1 MYTEMRYM
9 KIISTTKL
17 YLTALI
23 CVVLSIAFFS
33 NEAQAQKRPVLT
45 EEEQV
50 HEAVTQEIETLF
62 KSPDFL
68 KKKNKKFSAVK
79 GYIVVDMAIVQNG
92 KVFSFFKVDSD
103 IKDIDFIE
111 YLTDLVMKEKFA
123 FKLPKQQRYKV
134 RQTINI
140 E

>member
-1 MYTEMRYM
+1 MQKSFSLKNLLFIMGLCLLM
-9 KIISTTKL
+9 S
-17 YLTALI
+17 
-23 CVVLSIAFFS
+23 LSFS
-33 NEAQAQKRPVLT
+33 IESFAQKRPILT
-45 EEEQV
+45 DEEQV
-50 HEAVTQEIETLF
+50 QEEVTKEVDALI

-68 KKKNKKFSAVK
+68 KKKNKKFSTVK
-79 GYIVVDMAIVQNG
+79 GYIIVDIAVVQNG
-92 KVFSFFKVDSD
+92 KLSSFFKVDSD

-111 YLTDLVMKEKFA
+111 YLSDLLLKQKFE

>member
-1 MYTEMRYM
+1 M
-9 KIISTTKL
+9 KNLSQRKL
-17 YLTALI
+17 FLATLTLI
-23 CVVLSIAFFS
+23 LFSGAFFS
-33 NEAQAQKRPVLT
+33 NQTQAQKRPVFT

-50 HEAVTQEIETLF
+50 QEAVTQEIENLF
-62 KSPDFL
+62 KSEDFL
-68 KKKNKKFSAVK
+68 KKKNKKFSTVK

-92 KVFSFFKVDSD
+92 KVSSFFKVDSD
-103 IKDIDFIE
+103 IKNIDFME
-111 YLTDLVMKEKFA
+111 YLADIVMKEKFA

>member
-1 MYTEMRYM
+1 MQ
-9 KIISTTKL
+9 KSFSLK
-17 YLTALI
+17 YLLFI
-23 CVVLSIAFFS
+23 MGLCLLMSLSFS
-33 NEAQAQKRPVLT
+33 MESFAQKRPVLT
-45 EEEQV
+45 DEEQV
-50 HEAVTQEIETLF
+50 QEEVTKEVDALI

-68 KKKNKKFSAVK
+68 KKKNKKFSTIK
-79 GYIVVDMAIVQNG
+79 GYIIVDIAVVQNG
-92 KVFSFFKVDSD
+92 KLSSFFKVDSD

-111 YLTDLVMKEKFA
+111 YLSDLLLKQKFE

>member
-1 MYTEMRYM
+1 M
-9 KIISTTKL
+9 KIILTLKS
-17 YLTALI
+17 YLIVFAFILGAT
-23 CVVLSIAFFS
+23 FFS
-33 NEAQAQKRPVLT
+33 NPVQAQKRPVLT

-50 HEAVTQEIETLF
+50 QEAVTLEIEKLF
-62 KSPDFL
+62 KSEDFL
-68 KKKNKKFSAVK
+68 KKKNKKFSTVK

-92 KVFSFFKVDSD
+92 KVSSFFKVDSD

>member
-1 MYTEMRYM
+1 MHTETLDM
-9 KIISTTKL
+9 KTLSSAKL
-17 YLTALI
+17 YLAALL
-23 CVVLSIAFFS
+23 CVIFSTAFFS
-33 NEAQAQKRPVLT
+33 HDAKAQKRPVLT

-62 KSPDFL
+62 KSSDFL
-68 KKKNKKFSAVK
+68 KKKNKKYSAVK

-92 KVFSFFKVDSD
+92 KVSSFFKVDSD

>member
-1 MYTEMRYM
+1 M
-9 KIISTTKL
+9 KRILTQKS
-17 YLTALI
+17 YLI
-23 CVVLSIAFFS
+23 VLAFMLCATFLS
-33 NEAQAQKRPVLT
+33 NTVQAQKRPVLT

-50 HEAVTQEIETLF
+50 QEAVTSEIEALF
-62 KSPDFL
+62 KSEDFL

-92 KVFSFFKVDSD
+92 KISSFFKVDSD
-103 IKDIDFIE
+103 IKNIDFIE

>member
-1 MYTEMRYM
+1 M
-9 KIISTTKL
+9 KKISTTKL
-17 YLTALI
+17 YLAAFMWAI
-23 CVVLSIAFFS
+23 LSTAFFL
-33 NEAQAQKRPVLT
+33 NQAQAQKRPVLD

-50 HEAVTQEIETLF
+50 HEAVTQEIEALF
-62 KSPDFL
+62 KTPDFL

-79 GYIVVDMAIVQNG
+79 GYIVVDIAIVQNG
-92 KVFSFFKVDSD
+92 KVSSFFKVDSD
-103 IKDIDFIE
+103 IKNIDFIE
-111 YLTDLVMKEKFA
+111 YLTDLVLKEKFA

>member
-1 MYTEMRYM
+1 M
-9 KIISTTKL
+9 KNLSQRKL
-17 YLTALI
+17 FLATLTLI
-23 CVVLSIAFFS
+23 LFSGAFFS
-33 NEAQAQKRPVLT
+33 NQTQAQKRPVFT

-50 HEAVTQEIETLF
+50 QEAVTQEIETLF
-62 KSPDFL
+62 KSEDFL
-68 KKKNKKFSAVK
+68 KKKNKKFSTVK

-92 KVFSFFKVDSD
+92 KVSSFFKVDSD
-103 IKDIDFIE
+103 IKNIDFME
-111 YLTDLVMKEKFA
+111 YLADIVMKEKFA

>member
-1 MYTEMRYM
+1 M
-9 KIISTTKL
+9 KQLFTTKS
-17 YLTALI
+17 YLLTL
-23 CVVLSIAFFS
+23 VVSILFFGLSP
-33 NEAQAQKRPVLT
+33 NKVHAQKRPVLT

-50 HEAVTQEIETLF
+50 QEAVTKEIEILF
-62 KSPDFL
+62 KSTEFL
-68 KKKNKKFSAVK
+68 RKKNKKFSAVK

-92 KVFSFFKVDSD
+92 KVSSFFKVDSD
-103 IKDIDFIE
+103 IKNIDFIE
-111 YLTDLVMKEKFA
+111 YVADLVMKEKFA

>member
-1 MYTEMRYM
+1 M
-9 KIISTTKL
+9 TKKL
-17 YLTALI
+17 FTNPYLLAFI
-23 CVVLSIAFFS
+23 FCFAVAPFFS
-33 NEAQAQKRPVLT
+33 STVFAQKRQILT

-50 HEAVTQEIETLF
+50 QEAVTKEVEALF

-68 KKKNKKFSAVK
+68 KKKNKKFAAVK
-79 GYIVVDMAIVQNG
+79 GYIVVDIAVVQNG
-92 KVFSFFKVDSD
+92 KLSSFFKVDSD

-111 YLTDLVMKEKFA
+111 YISNTVLDHKFD
-123 FKLPKQQRYKV
+123 FKLPKQQRYKI

>member
-1 MYTEMRYM
+1 M
-9 KIISTTKL
+9 KKL
-17 YLTALI
+17 LAIKPYLTTLGLS
-23 CVVLSIAFFS
+23 VLFTVFFS
-33 NEAQAQKRPVLT
+33 INVQAQKRPVLT

-50 HEAVTQEIETLF
+50 QEAVTLEIEKLF
-62 KSPDFL
+62 KSEDFL
-68 KKKNKKFSAVK
+68 KKKNKKFSTVK

-92 KVFSFFKVDSD
+92 KVSSFFKVDSD